1 MTKIL
6 TLGWACLDQRYHVEQ
21 FPPTHSRT
29 GVQTYREAIGGPAA
43 VAAIALARLGAEAHL
58 VSRRGDD
65 AAGERL
71 QQMLEAERV
80 KTHFQTGSA
89 TPVSAVLVT
98 PEGERYIF
106 PYRPELPDELVLNVE
121 PLLNNADA
129 LLLDGRWASAGYSL
143 GQAARERGIPVILDL
158 DRDRDDDWRLI
169 QVSTHVVASEEL
181 ALKKGGV
188 DQLLARLQALDVF
201 AAVTLGADGVAFA
214 DGHVAAHKVHVRD
227 TTGAGD
233 VFHGAFALAIAEDKK
248 EVQALEFAA
257 AVAALHC
264 SNATPPR
271 LAEVQAFLAS
281 RGTHF

>member
-6 TLGWACLDQRYHVEQ
+6 TLGWACLDQRYYVEH
-21 FPPTHSRT
+21 FPPTTSRT
-29 GVQTYREAIGGPAA
+29 NVQTYREAIGGPAA
-43 VAAIALARLGAEAHL
+43 VAAMAVARLGAEAHL

-80 KTHFQTGSA
+80 KTHFQLGIA

-106 PYRPELPDELVLNVE
+106 PYRPELPGELVLNAE
-121 PLLNNADA
+121 ILLKNADA
-129 LLLDGRWASAGYSL
+129 ILLDGRWTSAGYGL

-158 DRDRDDDWRLI
+158 DRDSDDDWLLT
-169 QVSTHVVASEEL
+169 QVSTHVLASEEL
-181 ALKKGGV
+181 AQKKGGI
-188 DQLLARLQALDVF
+188 DQLLCQLQALDVF
-201 AAVTLGADGVAFA
+201 AAVTLGGEGVAYVG
-214 DGHVAAHKVHVRD
+214 GHIAAHKVHVRD

-233 VFHGAFALAIAEDKK
+233 VFHGAFTLAIAEGKK
-248 EVQALEFAA
+248 EVEALEFAT

-264 SNATPPR
+264 ANATPPR
-271 LAEVQAFLAS
+271 LAEVQALLAPKQPS
-281 RGTHF
+281 